1 MRFYLLTLLF
11 AVFNALHAKQIES
24 IQSGNWTSSTTWK
37 NGTIPSK
44 NDSVVIQIN
53 HHINI
58 NKDSIVL
65 QHLKL
70 NGNIQFAN
78 AYLLKSK
85 VVECENT
92 ASLASN
98 YFMGSLQIDSLFWVK
113 GSCAISNAHI
123 ISKGWCS
130 ISGTL
135 IMNSDA
141 AQKEFDNIYI
151 KEGGKWNN
159 NNNGDP
165 KISGDIINNGTFI
178 SCKNT
183 GCTYHFSNS
192 VNFLG
197 DSTTYITR
205 MNCAPSTSI
214 VNSGKLHVLLSIDGD
229 PILTNKKTLT
239 LSLSAFTFHVAQF
252 NTNSINNTVIYADT
266 NEQEIF
272 TPTNGYYENLV
283 LKNGRKILT
292 QNLII
297 KEKLE
302 LKDSAILAQQTFA
315 IKGMNSAIL
324 NIDST
329 STLSIG
335 SNDYETTQGFPTE
348 FTQLNLHRFS
358 TVLYQSKKDEFI
370 NSTIS
375 YGNLSID
382 DGAVAES
389 IKTIENDSLRVRGN
403 LWIAESSVKL
413 KCNLCDIQCQG
424 DWDGIGNLEMT
435 QGLFQLKGNGNNYGV
450 LYPGNGEV
458 LYNGEA
464 NQIIKIGNYNILR
477 IKKNGGKTTLK
488 GNANTFI
495 CKKLINEKSLLE
507 IGNETVN
514 ITDSLINH
522 DVLHF
527 TSIQQSRSINDI
539 VNKPTASLIFK
550 VATTVHIKGDW
561 INQGNFNAG
570 LGKIIFS
577 DSTNHQK
584 IIGNSTFNKIEITKS
599 KKSVELNND
608 ITIQAEI
615 KLNSG
620 KLNLLNNT
628 ITLTSNSK
636 ITNENAQNY
645 IYGNN
650 GKIILNKVIN
660 ENSKDTVNGIGL
672 IIQSSVNWGNT
683 QFIRKHHLFNIE
695 GQNTIKR
702 QFEIHPTNNANL
714 NEKVTFYYL
723 PHELEN
729 NNHQQLGLYK
739 SEDEIIWQNISGLKD
754 TNLYSI
760 TVNGINSFSTWT
772 FKNIPNNPLPVKW
785 LETTLINQQQTLFWS
800 TASEQNVSYFEIQN
814 SEDGIHFNT
823 IEILKACGTC
833 NYINEYYIEL
843 GEQYNNEYL
852 RIKSVDFDGQ
862 TSYSIIIQKSI
873 NNSSIGIQIRNN
885 ELSISNIKDITNLE
899 IYNLEGKLI
908 LHQIV
913 QKDETIKI
921 DLPKG
926 IYFYRINEKTGKL
939 ALTN

>member
-1 MRFYLLTLLF
+1 MRFYIFTLLF
-11 AVFNALHAKQIES
+11 AAFNALQAKQIES
-24 IQSGNWTSSTTWK
+24 SQSGNWTSSSTWK
-37 NGTIPSK
+37 NGAIPSK
-44 NDSVVIQIN
+44 NDSVLINLN

-65 QHLKL
+65 QHLNL
-70 NGNIQFAN
+70 HGNIQFTN
-78 AYLLKSK
+78 AYVLKSK
-85 VVECENT
+85 VLECGD
-92 ASLASN
+92 SSSIASN

-113 GSCAISNAHI
+113 NSCEISNAHI
-123 ISKGWCS
+123 ISKGLCS

-135 IMNSDA
+135 MLNSETGK
-141 AQKEFDNIYI
+141 KEFENIYI
-151 KEGGKWNN
+151 NEGGKWNN

-178 SCKNT
+178 SCKNA
-183 GCTYHFSNS
+183 GCTYHFSNTI
-192 VNFLG
+192 NFLG

-214 VNSGKLHVLLSIDGD
+214 VNSGKLHVLLSIDGN
-229 PILTNKKTLT
+229 PVLTNKKMLT
-239 LSLSAFTFHVAQF
+239 LSLSALTFHVAQF
-252 NTNSINNTVIYADT
+252 NTNTSNNTVVYADT
-266 NEQEIF
+266 NEQGIF

-283 LKNGRKILT
+283 LKNGRKILS
-292 QNLII
+292 QNLTI
-297 KEKLE
+297 KQKLE

-315 IKGMNSAIL
+315 IKGTNSAIL

-329 STLSIG
+329 STLCIG
-335 SNDYETTQGFPTE
+335 TNDFETTLGFPTE

-382 DGAVAES
+382 DGAVTES
-389 IKTIENDSLRVRGN
+389 IKTIEKDSLRVRGN

-424 DWDGIGNLEMT
+424 DWDGIGNLQMT
-435 QGLFQLKGNGNNYGV
+435 QGVFQLKGNGNNYGI

-458 LYNGEA
+458 IYNGEA
-464 NQIIKIGNYNILR
+464 NQIIKIGNYNTLR
-477 IKKNGGKTTLK
+477 IKKNGGKTILK

-514 ITDSLINH
+514 ITDSLVNQDI
-522 DVLHF
+522 LHF
-527 TSIQQSRSINDI
+527 TSTQQSRTIKHLINQ
-539 VNKPTASLIFK
+539 PTASLVFK
-550 VATTVHIKGDW
+550 VAAIVNIKGDW
-561 INQGNFNAG
+561 INQGNFAAG
-570 LGKIIFS
+570 VGKIIFS

-584 IIGNSTFNKIEITKS
+584 IIGNSTFNKIEIAKS

-608 ITIQAEI
+608 ITIQTEI

-620 KLNLLNNT
+620 KINLQNNT
-628 ITLTSNSK
+628 INLTTNSK
-636 ITNENAQNY
+636 IRDENAQNY

-650 GKIILNKVIN
+650 GKIIVNKPIN

-672 IIQSSVNWGNT
+672 IIQSSANWGNT
-683 QFIRKHHLFNIE
+683 QFIRKHNLCNIE

-702 QFEIHPTNNANL
+702 QFEIHPTNNTHL

-739 SEDEIIWQNISGLKD
+739 SENEIVWQNITGAKD

-760 TVNGINSFSTWT
+760 AVSGIASFSTWT
-772 FKNIPNNPLPVKW
+772 FKNIPTNPLPVQW
-785 LETTLINQQQTLFWS
+785 LGTILINQQQTLFWS

-814 SEDGIHFNT
+814 SLDGIHFNS
-823 IEILKACGTC
+823 IKKEKACGNC

-843 GEQYNNEYL
+843 GEEYNNEYL
-852 RIKSVDFDGQ
+852 RIKSVDFDGEI
-862 TSYSIIIQKSI
+862 SFSAILQKST
-873 NNSSIGIQIRNN
+873 NHTTTEIQIRNG
-885 ELSISNIKDITNLE
+885 ELSVSNIEGNTFLV

-908 LHQIV
+908 LHQKIH
-913 QKDETIKI
+913 KDETIKI
-921 DLPKG
+921 DFPQG

-939 ALTN
+939 TLTN